1 MERFTTPELVEHFKS
16 RLSELNKNPD
26 SEEDIAQLAKI
37 AEVLAT
43 LNWIYKEAVRK
54 REEALANQNF
64 REPMPLEELIAA
76 IESELPLVAP
86 RCAGKRFTYSVLYHL
101 TRLAQLT
108 EDLKGA
114 DNGVA
119 RGNPNT

>member
-16 RLSELNKNPD
+16 RLSELNENAD
-26 SEEDIAQLAKI
+26 SEEDIAQLARTS
-37 AEVLAT
+37 EVLAT
-43 LNWIYKEAVRK
+43 LNWIYKEAIRK
-54 REEALANQNF
+54 REEQANQNLS
-64 REPMPLEELIAA
+64 EPMSPEELIAA
-76 IESELPLVAP
+76 IESEIPLVAP

-114 DNGVA
+114 NDGAA
-119 RGNPNT
+119 RGNPDT

>member
-16 RLSELNKNPD
+16 RLSELGENAD
-26 SEEDIAQLAKI
+26 SEEDIAQLART

-43 LNWIYKEAVRK
+43 LTWIYKEAVRK
-54 REEALANQNF
+54 REEQANQNF
-64 REPMPLEELIAA
+64 SEPMSPEELIAA
-76 IESELPLVAP
+76 IESEIPLIAP

-101 TRLAQLT
+101 TRLVQLT

-114 DNGVA
+114 NDGAA
-119 RGNPNT
+119 RGNSDT